1 MTKKRVLVI
10 GMLDS
15 IHLARWISQF
25 SDSNIQILLFPS
37 SHFRKVHQKLV
48 HIQSDKIKIFGFSL
62 FGTLLGYMDSFVTF
76 RFLSPNLG
84 FRVRRTIL
92 KLVIQVFRP
101 ETIHAIEIQ
110 HAGYLVSDILG
121 LASRRIL
128 TNWGSDIYYFQHF
141 PEHKIK
147 IERAL
152 KWATHYSAE
161 CERDYGL
168 ARALGYTGFELPK
181 IPNAGG
187 FDFKSESNF
196 PKSDSKLILVKCYGG
211 AFGLGNLAIEL
222 LDNFLDI
229 ESSSKVFFYSVTQ
242 ELIGAVIN
250 LQKRYPSRI
259 AFSTV
264 SNPLSYE
271 NLRALFQESI
281 IYLGLSRS
289 DGLSTSFLE
298 AMCHGSY
305 PIQSDTSCAEE
316 ILNLGG
322 IGSIVKPESDSI
334 IHELRRV
341 YNDEELRFLAAK
353 QNKQIAT
360 KYLEF
365 HSIASKAAIFY
376 SCSSQ

>member
-1 MTKKRVLVI
+1 
-10 GMLDS
+10 MLDS

-25 SDSNIQILLFPS
+25 SDSNLEILLFPS
-37 SHFRKVHQKLV
+37 SHFRKVHSKLV
-48 HIQSDKIKIFGFSL
+48 QIQSEKIKVFGFSL
-62 FGTLLGYMDSFVTF
+62 FGTLLGYLDSLVTF
-76 RFLSPNLG
+76 RFLNQNLS
-84 FRVRRTIL
+84 FRVRRTLL
-92 KLVIQVFRP
+92 KLVIRVFRP

-110 HAGYLVSDILG
+110 HAGYLVSDIMS
-121 LASRRIL
+121 LATRRIL

-141 PEHKIK
+141 PEHKLK

-152 KWATHYSAE
+152 QWATHYSAE

-168 ARALGYTGFELPK
+168 ARALGFSGFELPK

-187 FDFKSESNF
+187 FEFMIE
-196 PKSDSKLILVKCYGG
+196 PICGKSDSKLILVKCYGG
-211 AFGLGNLAIEL
+211 AFGLGNVAIEL
-222 LDNFLDI
+222 LDRFLQV
-229 ESSSKVFFYSVTQ
+229 ESSSEVFLYSVTQ
-242 ELIGAVIN
+242 DLVEAVLN
-250 LQKRYPSRI
+250 LQTRFPTRVS
-259 AFSTV
+259 FSTV

-271 NLRALFQESI
+271 NLRTLFQESI

-316 ILNLGG
+316 VLSLGG

-334 IHELRRV
+334 MHELSRV
-341 YNDEELRFLAAK
+341 FNDVDLRLLAAK
-353 QNKQIAT
+353 QNKQVAT

-365 HSIASKAAIFY
+365 HSIASTAATFY
-376 SCSSQ
+376 SY

>member
-1 MTKKRVLVI
+1 MAKRRVLVI

-25 SDSNIQILLFPS
+25 SDSNLEILLFPS
-37 SHFRKVHQKLV
+37 SHFRKVHSKLV
-48 HIQSDKIKIFGFSL
+48 QIQSEKIKVFGFSL
-62 FGTLLGYMDSFVTF
+62 FGTLLGYLDSLVTF
-76 RFLSPNLG
+76 RFLSQN
-84 FRVRRTIL
+84 FSFKVRRTLL
-92 KLVIQVFRP
+92 KLVIRVFRP

-110 HAGYLVSDILG
+110 HAGYLVSDIMG
-121 LASRRIL
+121 LATRRIL

-141 PEHKIK
+141 PDHKFR

-152 KWATHYSAE
+152 QWATHYSAE

-168 ARALGYTGFELPK
+168 ARAFGFSGYELPK

-187 FDFKSESNF
+187 FEFMVE
-196 PKSDSKLILVKCYGG
+196 PICGKSDSKLILVKCYGG
-211 AFGLGNLAIEL
+211 TFGLGNVAIEL
-222 LDNFLDI
+222 LDRFLQV
-229 ESSSKVFFYSVTQ
+229 ESSSEVFLYSVTQ
-242 ELIGAVIN
+242 DLVEAVWN
-250 LQKRYPSRI
+250 LQTRFPTRVS
-259 AFSTV
+259 FSTV

-271 NLRALFQESI
+271 KLRTLFQESI

-316 ILNLGG
+316 VLSLGG
-322 IGSIVKPESDSI
+322 IGSIVKTESDSI
-334 IHELRRV
+334 MHELSRV
-341 YNDEELRFLAAK
+341 FNDVDLRLLAAK
-353 QNKQIAT
+353 QNKQVAR

-365 HSIASKAAIFY
+365 HSIASAAATFY
-376 SCSSQ
+376 SY